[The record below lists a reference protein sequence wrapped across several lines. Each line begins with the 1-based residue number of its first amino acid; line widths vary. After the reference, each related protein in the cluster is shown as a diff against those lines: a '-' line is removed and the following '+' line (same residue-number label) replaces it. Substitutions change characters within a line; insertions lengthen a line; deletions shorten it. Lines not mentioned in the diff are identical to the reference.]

1 MAITVYCIHSITGL
15 EATFSTLIH
24 EEIAGDVKVHHI
36 SDESL
41 IRRILARGKMT
52 KDVRSRFFEN
62 VKAAEQAGADVIQVT
77 CSSLTPAVACARELV
92 DIPLFSVDEPMA
104 RIAVEG
110 YEKIGVMATNPGTLN
125 PSSDLI
131 RSIAAN
137 EGKRV
142 EIKPVLCEGAYEAL
156 LGGDRERHDEIVR
169 SYFRTLEKEVEVVV
183 LAQASMAK
191 IIDSLEER
199 NPATE
204 VLTSPRPAIKRLAE
218 YLHSSTVDAG

>member
-1 MAITVYCIHSITGL
+1 MAITVYCVHSITGL

-24 EEIAGDVKVHHI
+24 EEIPGEVKVHHI

-52 KDVRSRFFEN
+52 KDVRRRFFEN
-62 VKAAEQAGADVIQVT
+62 VTAAEQAGADVIQVT

-104 RIAVEG
+104 RRAVEG
-110 YEKIGVMATNPGTLN
+110 YKTIGVMATNPGTLN
-125 PSSDLI
+125 PSSDLL
-131 RSIAAN
+131 RSIAAD

-156 LGGDRERHDEIVR
+156 LGGDRTRHDEIVR
-169 SYFRTLEKEVEVVV
+169 GYFRDLEKKVDVVV

-191 IIDSLEER
+191 IIDSLDER
-199 NPATE
+199 DSATE
-204 VLTSPRPAIKRLAE
+204 VLTSPRLAIKQLAE
-218 YLHSSTVDAG
+218 YLSSSTVDAG